1 MEINESKKKNKKTSK
16 NKASKESIQSIKTDK
31 SFSQKTWDELQEIFQ
46 MEEERSNIIQ
56 NDITKPK
63 NIPEQIKDYYKVI
76 SIDDSKLPSKK
87 KIICQKFIN
96 YYGEKKEDILID
108 NTKITI
114 YLQDFWA
121 QTLLFPSDIVFISA
135 TYDKS
140 LKGYCIKM
148 NFVDKKIS
156 PYGAVKAFLKNFIVV
171 NPEISIIPTYIKY
184 AKNCVRYA
192 FLKNNIRSVTDI
204 DITLS
209 TIVGEI
215 VHELFEY
222 LLSFIKRDDKNCDM
236 INFYQERFQKKGAE
250 KDLKKIMSKEDYTYK
265 ASLIGVSEN
274 VVFNES
280 KNYIFSIKKFFD
292 EYVLNIEELNILGIK
307 TNNNQGCY
315 GIKVI
320 NYISSEEKLISP
332 ILGIQ
337 GNMDVYVEFQEGK
350 KKFKGALEIK
360 TGDIKFNTIEN
371 DSVQILLYSLLLGQC
386 HNDDADKGLLIYLK
400 GGLESNANFE
410 KNRYNNKF
418 VVEIEFM
425 PGMLVGAIT
434 KRNELSHYLKEKFIL
449 DEKNKISNKYLK
461 KISTHKILKLNV
473 PKVLEEFNKVNKEG
487 VRNICDFCFKR
498 QKAQCSSLYYLNE
511 FDSDKY
517 DNEIKKYF
525 NFYYNVLNNECYKNY
540 EDLKNYNLSF
550 NNIDYTLFSIIGISE
565 SEHDSNKKSYSFD
578 LSLKQTKIIDYD
590 KENDDENEDEDI
602 NIIKKETNFSFDKKN
617 YILYIEEIN
626 KYLFGYKIKSNEK
639 DKTLLLQVPKIYCS
653 PWEDIDGKERKKD
666 LNFEKLIQK
675 YLNKIKTNRKIYLRE
690 VDAVN
695 DYSYSLYL
703 GNLLSFIGE
712 PKNNKLNAAL
722 EKVKNS
728 INQIKTK
735 YKNIELDNKKTQK
748 NQKDKNKKD
757 KENNENKQL
766 ITIENRR
773 NMQMEIEKEEINK
786 RKIKEEIE
794 VTNRINELHT
804 YLIGKKL
811 TKPQFY
817 GTKENILKLF
827 DYFIKHNSLYLK
839 EYDFL
844 NNQQKKA
851 FIFANTT
858 DKYLLIQGFPGSGKT
873 TFITYLLRG
882 FAIRK
887 LKCLFVAHTNVAVD
901 NVCLKLKQ
909 KNINFIRIAPINSE
923 LVHPEIKKYILDYH
937 QFKTIEEYENH
948 INNTKIVAT
957 TTASIGH
964 KIFQNIFFEFGIFDE
979 VCQTFEPEL
988 LGPLILCDKFIFV
1001 GDPNQLK
1008 SPMKTIPLNE
1018 QIPTLFERLSNEYK
1032 NAFIK
1037 FNIQYRMN
1045 EEISELSSACV
1056 YNGEMKCDIKNKNSK
1071 LKIDFSLLQKKNIK
1085 SYINKNNYIINA
1097 DIFKD
1102 ILNPN
1107 KSVVFIEYKNLYKEE
1122 ELNEANYVNK
1132 IEINLIKEIL
1142 ILLNKCNFDLN
1153 EIGVITPFLKQ
1164 EKYMSKELEEINF
1177 KNVYTIDKSQGSEKE
1192 IIIISFVKTSFNNSI
1207 VNDLARINV
1216 AFTRAKKKLIIF
1228 GFKDILVMYDNVEK
1242 YIHKIEEMHS
1252 VYDLSKRV
1260 FI

>member
-1 MEINESKKKNKKTSK
+1 MENNENNKKNRNISNSK
-16 NKASKESIQSIKTDK
+16 GSKESIKSNT
-31 SFSQKTWDELQEIFQ
+31 SFSPKTWNEVEEIFKIETEK
-46 MEEERSNIIQ
+46 MDLMQ
-56 NDITKPK
+56 NELTKPK
-63 NIPEQIKDYYKVI
+63 NMPEYINDYYKII
-76 SIDDSKLPSKK
+76 SIDNSYLPSKK
-87 KIICQKFIN
+87 KITCQKFIN
-96 YYGEKKEDILID
+96 YYGEQKKDILID
-108 NTKITI
+108 NTKVNIF
-114 YLQDFWA
+114 LQDFWS
-121 QTLLFPSDIVFISA
+121 QTLLFPFDTVFISA
-135 TYDKS
+135 IYDKS
-140 LKGYCIKM
+140 LKAYCIKM
-148 NFVDKKIS
+148 NTIDSNKFGV
-156 PYGAVKAFLKNFIVV
+156 YGAVKAFLKSFIVV

-192 FLKNNIRSVTDI
+192 FLKNTIKSVTDI

-222 LLSFIKRDDKNCDM
+222 LLSFIKRDDKMCDM
-236 INFYQERFQKKGAE
+236 VNFYKENFCKKGAE
-250 KDLKKIMSKEDYTYK
+250 NNLKKIISKEDFTYK
-265 ASLIGVSEN
+265 ISLIGISEN
-274 VVFNES
+274 LVFTECQ
-280 KNYIFSIKKFFD
+280 KYIISIKKFF
-292 EYVLNIEELNILGIK
+292 EQYVLNFEELNYLGIK
-307 TNNNQGCY
+307 SINSQIQSR
-315 GIKVI
+315 IKVI
-320 NYISSEEKLISP
+320 NFISSEEKLISP
-332 ILGIQ
+332 VLGIQ

-350 KKFKGALEIK
+350 RKFKGALEIK
-360 TGDIKFNTIEN
+360 TGDIKYNTIEN

-400 GGLESNANFE
+400 GGLDSNE
-410 KNRYNNKF
+410 KNKYNNKF
-418 VVEIEFM
+418 VEEIEFI
-425 PGMLVGAIT
+425 PGILVGAIT
-434 KRNELSHYLKEKFIL
+434 KRNELSHYLKEKFIS
-449 DEKNKISNKYLK
+449 DEKNIISNKYLQ
-461 KISTHKILKLNV
+461 KISTHNILKLNV
-473 PKVLEEFNKVNKEG
+473 PPVLNEFNNEG
-487 VRNICDFCFKR
+487 SRKNCDYCYKR
-498 QKAQCSSLYYLNE
+498 QKAQCYAIYFLNE
-511 FDSDKY
+511 FNSDKY

-525 NFYYNVLNNECYKNY
+525 NFYYNVLNNESYRNY
-540 EDLKNYNLSF
+540 EETKKYNISF
-550 NNIDYTLFSIIGISE
+550 NSIDYTLFSIIGINE
-565 SEHDSNKKSYSFD
+565 YENGYDSNNKSHSFEFI
-578 LSLKQTKIIDYD
+578 LKQTKIIEY
-590 KENDDENEDEDI
+590 EMEDDDDNI
-602 NIIKKETNFSFDKKN
+602 NILKSKNNFSFDKKN
-617 YILYIEEIN
+617 YILYIENIN
-626 KYLFGYKIKSNEK
+626 KYLFGFRIKSNEK
-639 DKTLLLQVPKIYCS
+639 EKTLVIRVPKIYCS
-653 PWEDIDGKERKKD
+653 PYEDMLGENKE
-666 LNFEKLIQK
+666 NININYEKLIQK
-675 YLNKIKTNRKIYLRE
+675 YLNEIKTNRKIYLKE
-690 VDAVN
+690 ADILN
-695 DYSYSLYL
+695 DYNYSLYL

-712 PKNNKLNAAL
+712 PDNNKLNLAL
-722 EKVKNS
+722 EKIKTS
-728 INQIKTK
+728 INEIKTK
-735 YKNIELDNKKTQK
+735 YKKIELENKETQK
-748 NQKDKNKKD
+748 NKNKKEINKRE
-757 KENNENKQL
+757 KENNEIISIK
-766 ITIENRR
+766 NRR
-773 NMQMEIEKEEINK
+773 NMQIEIEKEEMNK
-786 RKIKEEIE
+786 RKIKGEIE

-964 KIFQNIFFEFGIFDE
+964 KIFQNIFFDFGIFDE

-1122 ELNEANYVNK
+1122 ELNEANYVNQ

>member
-1 MEINESKKKNKKTSK
+1 MEINENKKKIKKTSK
-16 NKASKESIQSIKTDK
+16 NKESKESVK
-31 SFSQKTWDELQEIFQ
+31 SNKFSQKTWDELQEIFQ
-46 MEEERSNIIQ
+46 MEDEESNIIQ
-56 NDITKPK
+56 NDLTKQK
-63 NIPEQIKDYYKVI
+63 NFAEQIKDYYKVI

-114 YLQDFWA
+114 IIQDFWA
-121 QTLLFPSDIVFISA
+121 QTLLFPSDTVFISA

-140 LKGYCIKM
+140 LKSYCIKM
-148 NFVDKKIS
+148 NTIDAKIS

-171 NPEISIIPTYIKY
+171 NPELSIIPTYIKY

-192 FLKNNIRSVTDI
+192 FLKNAIRSVTDI

-209 TIVGEI
+209 TVVGEI

-236 INFYQERFQKKGAE
+236 IKFYKEMFQKKGAE
-250 KDLKKIMSKEDYTYK
+250 KNLKKIMSKEDYTYK

-274 VVFNES
+274 LVFNES
-280 KNYIFSIKKFFD
+280 KNFIYSIKKFF
-292 EYVLNIEELNILGIK
+292 EQYVLNIEELNILGIK
-307 TNNNQGCY
+307 TNNNKGCY

-332 ILGIQ
+332 VLGIQ
-337 GNMDVYVEFQEGK
+337 GNMDVYVEFQEGQ

-360 TGDIKFNTIEN
+360 TGDIKYNTIEN

-400 GGLESNANFE
+400 GGLESNENNE
-410 KNRYNNKF
+410 KIRYNNKF
-418 VVEIEFM
+418 VVEIEFI
-425 PGMLVGAIT
+425 PGILVGAIT

-449 DEKNKISNKYLK
+449 DEKNKISNKYLR

-473 PKVLEEFNKVNKEG
+473 PKVLEEFTKEG
-487 VRNICDFCFKR
+487 IRNNCDFCFKR
-498 QKAQCSSLYYLNE
+498 QKAQCSSLFYLNE
-511 FDSDKY
+511 FDNDRY
-517 DNEIKKYF
+517 DDEIKKYF
-525 NFYYNVLNNECYKNY
+525 NFYYNILNNECYKSY
-540 EDLKNYNLSF
+540 EESKNYNLSF

-565 SEHDSNKKSYSFD
+565 SEHDSNKKSYSFEF
-578 LSLKQTKIIDYD
+578 SLKQTKIIDYD
-590 KENDDENEDEDI
+590 KEKDNEDIDI
-602 NIIKKETNFSFDKKN
+602 DNNDIKKETNFSFDKKN
-617 YILYIEEIN
+617 YILYIENIN

-639 DKTLLLQVPKIYCS
+639 EKTMLLQVPKIYFS
-653 PWEDIDGKERKKD
+653 PWEDIYGKEKKKD
-666 LNFEKLIQK
+666 LNFEKLIPK
-675 YLNKIKTNRKIYLRE
+675 YLNEIATNRKIYLKE

-712 PKNNKLNAAL
+712 PKNNKLKASL
-722 EKVKNS
+722 EKIKNS
-728 INQIKTK
+728 INEIKTK
-735 YKNIELDNKKTQK
+735 YKNIELDNKKTQQNPK
-748 NQKDKNKKD
+748 NKNKNKKE
-757 KENNENKQL
+757 KENNENNQIVS
-766 ITIENRR
+766 ITNRR
-773 NMQMEIEKEEINK
+773 IMEIEIEKEEMNK
-786 RKIKEEIE
+786 RKIKEQIE
-794 VTNRINELHT
+794 VNNRINELHT

-827 DYFIKHNSLYLK
+827 DYFIKNNSLYLK

-844 NNQQKKA
+844 NNEQKKA
-851 FIFANTT
+851 FIFANTA

-873 TFITYLLRG
+873 TFINYLLRG
-882 FAIRK
+882 FSIRK

-948 INNTKIVAT
+948 INNTKIFAT

-964 KIFQNIFFEFGIFDE
+964 KIFQNIFFDFGIFDE

-988 LGPLILCDKFIFV
+988 LGPLIICDKFIFV

-1018 QIPTLFERLSNEYK
+1018 QIPTLFERLSKEYM

-1037 FNIQYRMN
+1037 FSVQYRMN
-1045 EEISELSSACV
+1045 EEISQLSSICV
-1056 YNGEMKCDIKNKNSK
+1056 YEGEMKCDIKNKNSK
-1071 LKIDFSLLQKKNIK
+1071 LNIDFSLLQKKNIK
-1085 SYINKNNYIINA
+1085 SYINKNNFIINV

-1107 KSVVFIEYKNLYKEE
+1107 KSVVFVEYKKLFKEK
-1122 ELNEANYVNK
+1122 ELNEANYVNQ

-1142 ILLNKCNFDLN
+1142 VLLSYCNFDLN

-1164 EKYMSKELEEINF
+1164 EKFMSKSLEEIGC

-1228 GFKDILVMYDNVEK
+1228 GVKDILIMYYNVEK

-1252 VYDLSKRV
+1252 VYDLSKKI